1 MIKIHG
7 LVNQFIKFG
16 LVGVFNT
23 LISQGITYGLIFTGK
38 YFSVPMHENWLV
50 FIAALI
56 GFIISV
62 LNSYYWNNK
71 YVFEKTQEG
80 HLIPLLKSYLS
91 YGATWL
97 LSYGLT
103 FMFTYIFNL
112 SILLVPIL
120 SLIITVPLNF
130 IMHKYFAF
138 K

>member
-38 YFSVPMHENWLV
+38 YFSVSMHENWLV

-71 YVFEKTQEG
+71 YVFKKNQEG

-91 YGATWL
+91 YGSTWL
-97 LSYGLT
+97 LSYGLI